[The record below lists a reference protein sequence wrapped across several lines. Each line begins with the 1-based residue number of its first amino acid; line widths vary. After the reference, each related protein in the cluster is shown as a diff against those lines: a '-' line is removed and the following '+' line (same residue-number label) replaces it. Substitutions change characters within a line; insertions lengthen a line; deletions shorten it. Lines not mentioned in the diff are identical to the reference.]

1 MAIGQDI
8 FNYKRDPKPFGVF
21 SSENSILT
29 FADMDTAGRA
39 YLVQDWRINYTQNVQ
54 ELFEIGSNRIFWVK
68 GRPQGEGAIG
78 RIVGGVKGGERFF
91 PKDAYDICDGGATA
105 TIKAVGGHCDTSS
118 GIERMDKGANFT
130 ISGLVVTSFG
140 FQMQSQNV
148 MLQENYGFRFAH
160 LSTD

>member
-39 YLVQDWRINYTQNVQ
+39 YLVQDWRITYTQNVQ

-68 GRPQGEGAIG
+68 GRPQGEGSIG

-118 GIERMDKGANFT
+118 GTERMDKGANFT